1 MTVATLPRLGF
12 LGVGWIGRNRM
23 EALARDGIAQVAAI
37 ADPAAEAL
45 AAAAEVAPNAGQSE
59 SLEELLDHELDGVV
73 IATPSALHAEQA
85 IAALEHGLAVF
96 CQKPLARDAEET
108 RRVLGAA
115 RAADRLLAVD
125 LSYRRVEALR
135 AAREK
140 VASGTIGRLHTLDLV
155 FHNAYGPGK
164 PWFTDP
170 ELSGGGCL
178 IDLGTHLVDLA
189 LWLTEAPR
197 FSDRN
202 RVVPSGG
209 NTSERN
215 HAIGVETARA
225 LSLHGHAV
233 EDHATAELTLGEEVR
248 ARLACSWFSSA
259 GRDCVFECTAW
270 GDEGAVSV
278 RNVDGSF
285 YDFRAELWRGTSAET
300 LVEPPD
306 AWGGRAIAAWA
317 ERLHRNRSYDPAAD
331 QLEAVAETIDA
342 IYAQAGRGGR

>member
-1 MTVATLPRLGF
+1 VTVATLPRLGF

-23 EALARDGIAQVAAI
+23 EALARDGLAQVAAV
-37 ADPAAEAL
+37 ADPQLEAL
-45 AAAAEVAPNAGQSE
+45 EAAVEVAPRAVRAGSP
-59 SLEELLDHELDGVV
+59 EELLEHELDGIV

-85 IAALEHGLAVF
+85 VTALERGLAVF
-96 CQKPLARDAEET
+96 CQKPLARNAEES

-125 LSYRRVEALR
+125 LSYRHVEALR
-135 AAREK
+135 AAHQQ
-140 VASGTIGRLHTLDLV
+140 VASGVIGRLHTIDLV

-189 LWLTEAPR
+189 LWLTKAY
-197 FSDRN
+197 
-202 RVVPSGG
+202 RVVPFAPD
-209 NTSERN
+209 TCKRN
-215 HAIGVETARA
+215 HAIDVETARA

-233 EDHATAELTLGEEVR
+233 EDHATAELSLGDEVR
-248 ARLACSWFSSA
+248 ARVACSWFSSA

-270 GDEGAVSV
+270 GDEGTVSV
-278 RNVDGSF
+278 RNVGGSF
-285 YDFRAELWRGTSAET
+285 YDFRAELWRGTSSET

-306 AWGGRAIAAWA
+306 EWGGRAIAAWA
-317 ERLHRNRSYDPAAD
+317 ERLRGDRSYDPGAD
-331 QLEAVAETIDA
+331 ELELVAETIDA
-342 IYAQAGRGGR
+342 IYAQAGRDG